1 MHNVGRNTNG
11 ANIAASVAVLYS
23 HQHTKQGHT
32 TTASR
37 ADMDKDALAAGV
49 IPDMTT

>member
-23 HQHTKQGHT
+23 HQHTRQGNI

-37 ADMDKDALAAGV
+37 ADMDNDALAAGV
-49 IPDMTT
+49 ISDITK